1 MQTFEDADSNNFV
14 LGPAEI
20 EFGQNKYDAF
30 WYSFSEFS
38 THPANSTQGKLS
50 FFLILFGGLDFPTIL
65 NLNFFFL

>member
-30 WYSFSEFS
+30 WYLFWAFNPSSKFNPE
-38 THPANSTQGKLS
+38 KLG
-50 FFLILFGGLDFPTIL
+50 FEC
-65 NLNFFFL
+65 